1 MSILIS
7 IFAFKFNV
15 YTEPLCLLCVSRE
28 QVETSRE
35 RGGFWQLL
43 AITAATAADEQ
54 YRQLPAQ
61 QPVQLPDTKRS
72 RHLS

>member
-1 MSILIS
+1 MSMLIS
-7 IFAFKFNV
+7 IFAFKCNV
-15 YTEPLCLLCVSRE
+15 YTGPLCLLCVSRE

-61 QPVQLPDTKRS
+61 QSVQLPDTKRS